1 MIKTTSK
8 YNKIRFATYDIE
20 TLGLEPINFLYGCV
34 YYGDTYRIFL
44 NREDMFKEMTSR
56 KNKGKVFFAHN
67 CEFDLTGITNDN
79 LFKSLDN
86 VLFRGSH
93 FIAARKIIFK
103 SDKKKEYIRFWD
115 SIRILM
121 SSLGKIGDIL
131 GYPKLEI
138 PNILLNKNN
147 LSYENGKKEF
157 MRQWELD
164 KQKFIEYNLS
174 DCIIL
179 YKALNDFQNFIWDNF
194 YTALKPTISSIAFS
208 IWKRN
213 FQKKMWNDCNYE
225 PNMAF
230 RNSYYGGKVD
240 VFKWGLSED
249 VYYYDIN
256 SLYPYMGLKEY
267 PHPFKLYKTEDPD
280 TVNNSEGCGLFH
292 IKAPYMDIPIL
303 PCRLNGK
310 LVFPYG
316 EFSGWYNFNEI
327 RYAVDH
333 GYKCEFVY
341 GYFAHRT
348 CRPLKDYYT
357 KIYDMRK
364 GYPREHYFNLILK
377 YLMNSL
383 YGRFGL
389 RIENKEYMYDWE
401 YYNNS
406 EYANGDWNFVS
417 LDNSGYGIA
426 SNIENPFYMSESTYN
441 TIPSYLT
448 SYARIHLHKFLDA
461 YKDNLVYCDTDSMF
475 LTCELDPGYISD
487 DLGDWKFEGHFDKAW
502 FLGLK
507 FYALED
513 DGIKLKIKGLRFKD
527 KLNSIKDIPDSKSII
542 SYFKSKESLRRGKIS
557 GSKKVTEK
565 DINPYVFDKRLFD
578 NSIDYTIENS
588 KTFPIELNN
597 KIETFI

>member
-1 MIKTTSK
+1 
-8 YNKIRFATYDIE
+8 
-20 TLGLEPINFLYGCV
+20 
-34 YYGDTYRIFL
+34 
-44 NREDMFKEMTSR
+44 
-56 KNKGKVFFAHN
+56 
-67 CEFDLTGITNDN
+67 
-79 LFKSLDN
+79 
-86 VLFRGSH
+86 
-93 FIAARKIIFK
+93 
-103 SDKKKEYIRFWD
+103 
-115 SIRILM
+115 
-121 SSLGKIGDIL
+121 
-131 GYPKLEI
+131 
-138 PNILLNKNN
+138 
-147 LSYENGKKEF
+147 
-157 MRQWELD
+157 
-164 KQKFIEYNLS
+164 
-174 DCIIL
+174 
-179 YKALNDFQNFIWDNF
+179 
-194 YTALKPTISSIAFS
+194 
-208 IWKRN
+208 
-213 FQKKMWNDCNYE
+213 
-225 PNMAF
+225 
-230 RNSYYGGKVD
+230 
-240 VFKWGLSED
+240 
-249 VYYYDIN
+249 
-256 SLYPYMGLKEY
+256 
-267 PHPFKLYKTEDPD
+267 
-280 TVNNSEGCGLFH
+280 
-292 IKAPYMDIPIL
+292 
-303 PCRLNGK
+303 
-310 LVFPYG
+310 
-316 EFSGWYNFNEI
+316 
-327 RYAVDH
+327 
-333 GYKCEFVY
+333 
-341 GYFAHRT
+341 
-348 CRPLKDYYT
+348 
-357 KIYDMRK
+357 
-364 GYPREHYFNLILK
+364 
-377 YLMNSL
+377 MNSL

-441 TIPSYLT
+441 AIPSYLT